1 MLTFVEST
9 GFTAAWAA
17 YAEPEELHSLMESLA
32 EHPGRGARIPGC
44 PLLRKLRFP
53 SKALGR
59 GTQGGL
65 RVIYMHTPAANRI
78 DLLTVYPKTM
88 KDDLS
93 PRDIQALCQRARAVR
108 RTIKDQP

>member
-1 MLTFVEST
+1 MLTFVESIA
-9 GFTAAWAA
+9 FTAAWAA
-17 YAEPEELHSLMESLA
+17 YAEPEELHALMESLA

-44 PLLRKLRFP
+44 PLLRKLRVA

-59 GTQGGL
+59 GSQGGL
-65 RVIYMHTPAANRI
+65 RVIYMHTPIAHRI

-93 PRDIQALCQRARAVR
+93 PRDLQALCQRARAVR
-108 RTIKDQP
+108 RTIKDRP

>member
-1 MLTFVEST
+1 MLTFVESIA
-9 GFTAAWAA
+9 FTAAWAA
-17 YAEPEELHSLMESLA
+17 YAEPEELHALMESLA

-53 SKALGR
+53 SKTLGR

-65 RVIYMHTPAANRI
+65 RVIYMHTPAAHRI
-78 DLLTVYPKTM
+78 DLLTAYPKTM

-93 PRDIQALCQRARAVR
+93 PRDLQALCQRARAVR
-108 RTIKDQP
+108 CTIKDQP

>member
-9 GFTAAWAA
+9 GFAAAWAA
-17 YAEPEELHSLMESLA
+17 YAEPEELHALMESLA

-53 SKALGR
+53 SKVLGR
-59 GTQGGL
+59 GARGGL
-65 RVIYMHTPAANRI
+65 RVIYMHTPTAHRI
-78 DLLTVYPKTM
+78 DLLAAYPKTM

-93 PRDIQALCQRARAVR
+93 PRDLQALCWQARAAR
-108 RTIKDQP
+108 HAIKENP

>member
-44 PLLRKLRFP
+44 ALLRKLRCP

-65 RVIYMHTPAANRI
+65 RVIYMHTPAAYRI

-93 PRDIQALCQRARAVR
+93 PRDLQALCQRARAVR
-108 RTIKDQP
+108 RTIKEQP

>member
-17 YAEPEELHSLMESLA
+17 YAEPEELHALMESLA

-44 PLLRKLRFP
+44 PMLRKLRVA

-59 GTQGGL
+59 GSQGGI
-65 RVIYMHTPAANRI
+65 RVIYMHTPTAHRI
-78 DLLTVYPKTM
+78 DLLAAYPKTM

-93 PRDIQALCQRARAVR
+93 PRDLQALCHRARAVR
-108 RTIKDQP
+108 RTIKEQP

>member
-17 YAEPEELHSLMESLA
+17 YAEPEELHALMESLA

-44 PLLRKLRFP
+44 PLLRKLRVA

-59 GTQGGL
+59 GSQGGL
-65 RVIYMHTPAANRI
+65 RVIYMHTPAAHRI
-78 DLLTVYPKTM
+78 DLLAAYPKTM

-93 PRDIQALCQRARAVR
+93 PRDLQSLCHRARAVR
-108 RTIKDQP
+108 RTIKEQP